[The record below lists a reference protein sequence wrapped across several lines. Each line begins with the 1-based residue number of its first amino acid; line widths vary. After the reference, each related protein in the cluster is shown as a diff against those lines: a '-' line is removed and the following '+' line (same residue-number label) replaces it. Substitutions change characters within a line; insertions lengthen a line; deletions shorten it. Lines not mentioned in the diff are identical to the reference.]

1 MLRPFYVF
9 NSKYCEVTYNRWA
22 QIFPEITHL
31 APECNEKKKRPL
43 WRVFIIETKVNP
55 KISSKSS
62 QP

>member
-31 APECNEKKKRPL
+31 APECNEKKKDHYGEFLLLKLR
-43 WRVFIIETKVNP
+43 
-55 KISSKSS
+55 
-62 QP
+62 